1 MTEDAEDKAATI
13 EELTSKV
20 DILQNDKNY
29 IKKSYDSLLA
39 KHKKMR
45 NENILIPKE
54 KKDEE
59 SKDNRVSMNI
69 EDDLTTNLQEEVRK
83 LHS

>member
-1 MTEDAEDKAATI
+1 MREDAEDKTATI
-13 EELTSKV
+13 EELTAKV

-39 KHKKMR
+39 KHKQMR
-45 NENILIPKE
+45 NEHILIPKE
-54 KKDEE
+54 KKNEE
-59 SKDNRVSMNI
+59 AKDNRASAPL